1 MSNIYLISDTHFAH
15 KNIMKYE
22 NRPFKDLI
30 DMREKLILN
39 WNMLVKPE
47 DTVIHLGDFG
57 MCNKDAA
64 SEILSRLNGHK
75 ILIKG
80 NHDSHGDQ
88 WFLDAGFE
96 EVHKYLVLHEKDKT
110 ILCTHQPYKI
120 PEELKNKYDLHLYGH
135 VHGKGNEPG
144 LYPTVAR
151 NGACMCVERWDY
163 KPVLLDEVIDL
174 CASAPYSFNEAARNQ
189 VESDSEEIENE
200 KEND

>member
-57 MCNKDAA
+57 MCNKDAT

-75 ILIKG
+75 IIIKG
-80 NHDSHGDQ
+80 NHDSHGNQ

-96 EVHKYLVLHEKDKT
+96 EVHKYLVLHEKDKV
-110 ILCTHQPYKI
+110 ILCTNPRRI
-120 PEELKNKYDLHLYGH
+120 EE
-135 VHGKGNEPG
+135 
-144 LYPTVAR
+144 
-151 NGACMCVERWDY
+151 
-163 KPVLLDEVIDL
+163 
-174 CASAPYSFNEAARNQ
+174 
-189 VESDSEEIENE
+189 
-200 KEND
+200 